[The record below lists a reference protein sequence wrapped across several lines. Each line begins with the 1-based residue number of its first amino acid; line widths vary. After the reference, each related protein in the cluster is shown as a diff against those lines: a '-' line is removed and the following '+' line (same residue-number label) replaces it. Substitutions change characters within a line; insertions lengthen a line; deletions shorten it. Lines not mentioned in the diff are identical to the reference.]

1 MKKKPIRER
10 SPKSQAAIHSNS
22 LLNTI
27 YQNRGLNGPGDLDYR
42 LRNML
47 PPNMKGME
55 DAVEVI
61 IRNILAGSYFKIAG
75 DYDCDGATSSA
86 IATQGLTLLGAKKV
100 DICIPDRVVHGYGL
114 SPKVVELAAQD
125 RPDIIIT
132 VDNGISSIDGAE
144 AVKNLPYACDLVIT
158 DHHLPP
164 EKGFPEASAVVNPNQ
179 DGCPFQSKSIAGC
192 GVIFYVIAA
201 TCSKMKERGLF
212 TKLGIPEP
220 DLRQLLDLVAL
231 GTVADVVPLDY
242 NNRILVANGIRGM
255 NSGEYV
261 RPGIKA
267 IFDSNNREMKDIV
280 PSDMGFLVGPRLNAA
295 GRLDDMSKGV
305 RLLLE
310 TDYAEAMRKAE
321 ELNQF
326 NKRRK
331 EIELEMM
338 DTFKPL
344 IEKFVSTETDRYG
357 VCVYDPTGHEG
368 VIGIVASRVKDKL
381 NRPTIC
387 FSDTH
392 EAAAIREKLREAEI
406 LGDETEIAKL
416 KELFLE
422 TDVKGSARSVPAV
435 HLKHTLDEI
444 KVKYPHILTKA
455 GGHSMAA
462 GLSLRHRYFEDFQNI
477 FDSLVRKQ
485 LTPEM
490 VKGEVLV
497 DVADMP
503 AEWMTLENAQ
513 MLRQAGP
520 WGQHFEQPLFAK
532 RMEVV
537 SFKPL
542 SGGHLKLKL
551 RAPGTDTVVDGIC
564 FKCLE
569 DGEADNLSLDY
580 VDVAFN
586 LDVNEWRG
594 RINLQLM
601 IEHIEKAERVLE
613 KKNDAVS
620 QVGYLGASKQ
630 QRQAQKDLMSGEEAL
645 NR

>member
-10 SPKSQAAIHSNS
+10 SAKSHANIHSHP
-22 LLNTI
+22 LLNRI
-27 YQNRGLNGPGDLDYR
+27 YQNRGLAGPQELDYS
-42 LRNML
+42 LKNLL
-47 PPNMKGME
+47 PPSTMKGMDE
-55 DAVEVI
+55 ATDVI

-86 IATQGLTLLGAKKV
+86 IAVQGLEMLGAKKV
-100 DICIPDRVVHGYGL
+100 EICIPDRVVHGYGL

-144 AVKNLPYACDLVIT
+144 AVQQLPYACDLVIT

-164 EKGFPEASAVVNPNQ
+164 EQGFPKADAVVNPNQ
-179 DGCPFQSKSIAGC
+179 DGCPFASKSIAGC
-192 GVIFYVIAA
+192 GVIFYVIMA
-201 TCSKMKERGLF
+201 TRAKMREQGLF
-212 TKLGIPEP
+212 KKLGIKEP
-220 DLRQLLDLVAL
+220 DLKHLLDLVAL

-242 NNRILVANGIRGM
+242 NNRILVANGIAGM
-255 NSGEYV
+255 NSGKYV

-267 IFDSNNREMKDIV
+267 IFETNNREMKDIV
-280 PSDMGFLVGPRLNAA
+280 PSDMGFLLGPRLNAA

-310 TDYAEAMRKAE
+310 KDFNEAKRKAE

-344 IEKFVSTETDRYG
+344 IENFESDKYG

-392 EAAAIREKLREAEI
+392 EAAAMREKMREAEI
-406 LGDETEIAKL
+406 MGDEKEVARI

-422 TDVKGSARSVPAV
+422 TDVKGSARSVPGV

-444 KVKYPHILTKA
+444 KVKHPHILSKA

-462 GLSLRHRYFEDFQNI
+462 GLSLRHRYFEEFQNI
-477 FDSLVRKQ
+477 FDSLVRKH

-490 VKGEVLV
+490 IKGEVLV
-497 DVADMP
+497 DVADFP

-513 MLRQAGP
+513 VLRKAGP
-520 WGQHFEQPLFAK
+520 WGQHFEQPLFSK
-532 RMEVV
+532 RMEVID
-537 SFKPL
+537 FRPL
-542 SGGHLKLKL
+542 KGGHLKLKL
-551 RAPGTDTVVDGIC
+551 RAPGTSVVVDGIC

-569 DGEADNLSLDY
+569 DGEEKDLSLDF
-580 VDVAFN
+580 VDVCFS
-586 LDVNEWRG
+586 LDVNEYRG
-594 RINLQLM
+594 RISLQLM
-601 IEHIEKAERVLE
+601 IDHIEKSEMALNNTNEG
-613 KKNDAVS
+613 AVK
-620 QVGYLGASKQ
+620 VGYLGASKQ
-630 QRQAQKDLMSGEEAL
+630 QQQAQKNLTANEEL
-645 NR
+645 SR